1 MKKSFLKRVAAA
13 AVAVPVALSQTV
25 LFTSFAEG
33 DAATDSTT
41 VSVDTFLNITP
52 DADKLVKA
60 SDAKEGQF
68 NVWEA
73 TKGNDVKGTNPYY
86 DNAYVQV
93 STWNE
98 RVKAACNALAD
109 GTVYDV
115 EATRLKNSINPNSR
129 YSRFLKEILEDGS
142 AKVSLEVKRDEA
154 VITIDG
160 VVDVVKQL
168 ENLEDEELDEYEA
181 LNLDFGDKGQFDMS
195 IVLTVDLTQL
205 TNSEELLIPVIPVAG
220 TIITDKGETTIDE
233 FIELFQEH
241 FDMVKAYAEE
251 AVNNAVANAT
261 TEEELAQAI
270 DARDNELPRV
280 CDKWQ
285 KRINRAKRQYKRAED
300 IAEVTYTGATFD
312 DVLKHAR
319 EDAMAKGSERLDR
332 IPETIDEA
340 LTASE
345 YATAVELFEKVVN
358 QANEQAVGSGY
369 QLDVT
374 TDDLVKVAKD
384 AYDIEVSGTVENYFG
399 QGETVFYV
407 PDDLDA
413 KGAQVYIDYFNSI
426 LPEGEVVDEIF
437 SVKAVEASGLAYKDT
452 LKGVAG
458 GEIYRVVW
466 YTTTTE
472 EPTETPSEEPSE
484 TPSEEPSETPS
495 ETPTETPS
503 ETPTETPSETPTE
516 TPSENPSEEPS
527 ENPSEEPTDAPAIE
541 DVEFTTKTGFYFAHD
556 PNSFDVNELIESAT
570 TKDGEAVD
578 LSLFTIESNPKAV
591 YEESGEAYVATDL
604 EVFYNGE
611 ATGKTAKAYIGVK
624 GDADLSGVADA
635 SDAASILIY
644 AAAIG
649 AGEDA
654 KLLTAVE
661 ADDTLEAFAYFLADT
676 DGESRDHGATTGIA
690 GTTGASPLNATD
702 AANVLIYSAIVGA
715 QGTADWI
722 DELDDQDGVLSTP
735 YPAYSEKIA
744 TTAGLIK

>member
-73 TKGNDVKGTNPYY
+73 TKGDDVKGTNPYY
-86 DNAYVQV
+86 DNAYIQV

-205 TNSEELLIPVIPVAG
+205 TNSEELLVPVIPVAG
-220 TIITDKGETTIDE
+220 TIITDKGETTVDE

-312 DVLKHAR
+312 DVLKQAR

-384 AYDIEVSGTVENYFG
+384 AYDIEVSGVVENYLG

-413 KGAQVYIDYFNSI
+413 EGAQVYIDYFNSI

-437 SVKAVEASGLAYKDT
+437 SVKAVEAEGHAYKDT

-472 EPTETPSEEPSE
+472 EQ
-484 TPSEEPSETPS
+484 
-495 ETPTETPS
+495 
-503 ETPTETPSETPTE
+503 
-516 TPSENPSEEPS
+516 PSENPSEEPS
-527 ENPSEEPTDAPAIE
+527 ENPSENPSETPTDEPTDTPTEEPTDAPAIE

-624 GDADLSGVADA
+624 GDADLNGVADA